1 MADEVGSAALSAG
14 QKAIEVSAE
23 LIKLLAPLAEKL
35 LSTFYHKSV
44 DGIGG
49 IGEKIS
55 DIRSKGTVSNKALFM
70 EAQKAGCG
78 ISTTSNIL
86 SRDVGAFVEKAKE
99 YNIPVAVVGKGDKQ
113 TIEFLDRDKCVVE
126 QITQE

>member
-35 LSTFYHKSV
+35 LSTVYHKSV

-70 EAQKAGCG
+70 EA
-78 ISTTSNIL
+78 
-86 SRDVGAFVEKAKE
+86 
-99 YNIPVAVVGKGDKQ
+99 
-113 TIEFLDRDKCVVE
+113 
-126 QITQE
+126 